1 MHFGFLLFLT
11 NHNWS
16 MIPVRSRCFALFF
29 FSSFFICSSGHS
41 IRWLVA
47 VVVLLKSGFSLCFS
61 LHFIVGF
68 FIRIVHN
75 VMGKCARNGPVNL
88 YNLLFLALVVA
99 LLSLS
104 LPLSLFFHHLTFS
117 HLVQRFY
124 FLSAQHS
131 CNLITNLFAQN

>member
-16 MIPVRSRCFALFF
+16 MIQSEADVLHRSFSLPSSFALLAIPFAA
-29 FSSFFICSSGHS
+29 SLPRCLG
-41 IRWLVA
+41 A
-47 VVVLLKSGFSLCFS
+47 VVVLLKSGFSFCFS

-104 LPLSLFFHHLTFS
+104 LPPFSLFSSFDFFPFGPTDFFSSTTF
-117 HLVQRFY
+117 L
-124 FLSAQHS
+124 
-131 CNLITNLFAQN
+131 